1 MKIRKVSELMVPI
14 AEYATVSENAT
25 LLEAV
30 LSLEKAQEGFDQK
43 RYRHRAILVL
53 DKRGKA
59 VGKLS
64 QHDVIKALEP
74 NYQKLE
80 SEERKNLKRLGL
92 SDLFVKRALEE
103 YRLWDKPLE
112 SLCEKAVALRVKNF
126 MYTPKEDEYIE
137 VDTTMDEAIHRLII
151 GRHHSLIVTQNEK
164 IVGIL
169 RLTDVFQT
177 IHDVMKQ
184 SKNRNV

>member
-1 MKIRKVSELMVPI
+1 MKVRKIKDLMVPI
-14 AEYATVSENAT
+14 AEYATVSEDAT

-30 LSLEKAQEGFDQK
+30 ISLEKAQEEFDQK

-53 DKRGKA
+53 DKKGKA
-59 VGKLS
+59 AGKLS

-80 SEERKNLKRLGL
+80 KEESKNLKRFGLG
-92 SDLFVKRALEE
+92 DLFIKRAIEE
-103 YRLWDKPLE
+103 YRLWEKPLE
-112 SLCEKAVALRVKNF
+112 SLCEKAIAFRVKNF
-126 MYTPKEDEYIE
+126 MYTPKEDEYVE
-137 VDTTMDEAIHRLII
+137 VDTTMDEAVHRLII

-169 RLTDVFQT
+169 RLADVFQT
-177 IHDVMKQ
+177 IHEALRQCKI
-184 SKNRNV
+184 STT